1 MALMAGT
8 IVKNS
13 SLDNVVF
20 LLIDNFDIVPLFEA
34 SGYNYET
41 FTDHH

>member
-13 SLDNVVF
+13 SLDYVDV

-34 SGYNYET
+34 SGYYYET
-41 FTDHH
+41 FIDHH